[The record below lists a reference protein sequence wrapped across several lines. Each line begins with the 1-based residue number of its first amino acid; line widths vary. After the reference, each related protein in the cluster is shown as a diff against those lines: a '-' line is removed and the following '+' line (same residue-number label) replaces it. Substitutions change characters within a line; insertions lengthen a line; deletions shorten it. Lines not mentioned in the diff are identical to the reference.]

1 MKYLILNC
9 IISFFI
15 FYSCSN
21 EVKEITET
29 PIANNFSTTNKAEIA
44 KDTLHVTKTTYTKPK
59 KSQAETSSLVEITD
73 VNFENIVLK
82 SDKIVLVDF
91 CANWNEPCVMLDPII
106 EELATEYAGKVI
118 IGKFALAS
126 SSAKD
131 KNQKTFQ
138 KYQIFTIPI
147 VRIFKNGKIVDNL
160 TGAYPKAEYV
170 SRLDKILGP
179 NK

>member
-1 MKYLILNC
+1 MPKAKTA
-9 IISFFI
+9 
-15 FYSCSN
+15 
-21 EVKEITET
+21 EVKPE
-29 PIANNFSTTNKAEIA
+29 
-44 KDTLHVTKTTYTKPK
+44 KTHEKP
-59 KSQAETSSLVEITD
+59 SSLIEITD
-73 VNFENIVLK
+73 ENFDSIVLK

-91 CANWNEPCVMLDPII
+91 CANWNKPCVMLDPIMK
-106 EELATEYAGKVI
+106 ELASEYAGKVI

-126 SSAKD
+126 GTAND

-170 SRLDKILGP
+170 SRLDKILVP
-179 NK
+179 KK